1 MTDVPAP
8 KRSSAKLIIAGFGA
22 AEVDA
27 LAALL
32 GGGIDCAPG
41 DGLTVVVGEQ
51 VATTLVDGSGPTMSR
66 PQLWDPAGADQVVIV
81 WRQPWDALPL
91 EATAGLGRPPA
102 ADLDTLVEA
111 WIGFHRLALELLDN
125 HPERTAV
132 VQADGIIVN
141 PHDVLTTVIR
151 RLGLEATAAATV
163 AGNDLA
169 AWARVT
175 AARASGPLLRHRRAD
190 HEPVGKL
197 LDRLPLDA
205 RLLLGELEARSHWRG
220 RSPDVTADI
229 SLDGL
234 VPTPRAA
241 ATSPPVVSVIVP
253 CWNEGTMLLDAIA
266 SVRLCRG
273 DDLEL
278 VVADDGSTDA
288 LTRRLLDQLSQR
300 GVRIVRLDRHNASYA
315 RNQALAMTTSR
326 YVLPLDADNLL
337 RPGFTSAAAGILDGH
352 PEVGV
357 VYCDAARFGDADGRW
372 EIGPPDIDRLVRGNY
387 IDNCSVVRRQ
397 TLEECAGWDEN
408 TEVLADWDLWLGVA
422 ERGWRFHYLEDI
434 GYDYRVRSDSLGG
447 RINDPAVRDAEFRYI
462 INKHRELWTDR
473 AATTVLA
480 FLHLVDT
487 ERTRADDLT
496 RRLIEAQRNGDQL
509 RERLV
514 EVEQSLRDT
523 AQLQAATAQLQA
535 TLDEAQR
542 QAHVLSDELAV
553 ARDEITRR
561 ERAAEMA
568 RQLVA
573 EEQGRRV
580 EIERRWL
587 DAQERL
593 EGAESGRDAAT
604 NELEAVYATK
614 TFRALKPLR
623 RIYGGFFGR
632 SVR

>member
-1 MTDVPAP
+1 MTDGTASGRGSRRLVV
-8 KRSSAKLIIAGFGA
+8 AGFGA
-22 AEVDA
+22 AEADA

-32 GGGIDCAPG
+32 GGGTDRSPG
-41 DGLTVVVGEQ
+41 EGLTVVVGEQ
-51 VATTLVDGSGPTMSR
+51 VAAALAGGAAPALAA
-66 PQLWDPAGADQVVIV
+66 PALWDTGGADQVVIV

-91 EATAGLGRPPA
+91 QATTGQGPSPAGN
-102 ADLDTLVEA
+102 LDTLVEA
-111 WIGFHRLALELLDN
+111 WIAFHRLALELLDN
-125 HPERTAV
+125 HPETTAV

-151 RLGLEATAAATV
+151 RLGLEATAASTV
-163 AGNDLA
+163 AGEDLA

-175 AARASGPLLRHRRAD
+175 AARASGPLLRRRRAD
-190 HEPVGKL
+190 AEPVGKL
-197 LDRLPLDA
+197 LDSLPLDA

-229 SLDGL
+229 GLDGL
-234 VPTPRAA
+234 VPTPRGDAGP
-241 ATSPPVVSVIVP
+241 PPVVSVVVP

-300 GVRIVRLDRHNASYA
+300 GVKIVRLDRHNASYA
-315 RNQALAMTTSR
+315 RNQALATTRGR

-337 RPGFTSAAAGILDGH
+337 RPGFTTAAAGILDSQ

-357 VYCDAARFGDADGRW
+357 VYCDAARFGDAEGRW

-397 TLEECAGWDEN
+397 TLEECGGWDE
-408 TEVLADWDLWLGVA
+408 TAEILADWDLWLGVA
-422 ERGWRFHYLEDI
+422 ERGWRFHYLAEI
-434 GYDYRVRSDSLGG
+434 GYDYRVRSDSLGT
-447 RINDPAVRDAEFRYI
+447 RINDPAVRDAEFHYI
-462 INKHRELWTDR
+462 ITKHRELWTDR

-480 FLHLVDT
+480 FLHLVDV
-487 ERTRADDLT
+487 ERARADELT
-496 RRLIEAQRNGDQL
+496 RRFTDAQHSADQL
-509 RERLV
+509 RETLV

-523 AQLQAATAQLQA
+523 AQLQAATAELQA
-535 TLDEAQR
+535 ALDEAQR
-542 QAHVLSDELAV
+542 QSHVLADELAV

-580 EIERRWL
+580 DFERKWRE
-587 DAQERL
+587 AQERL
-593 EGAESGRDAAT
+593 DVAESDRDAAT
-604 NELEAVYATK
+604 VELDAVYATK
-614 TFRALKPLR
+614 TFRAVAPFR
-623 RIYGGFFGR
+623 RIYGRLLGR

>member
-1 MTDVPAP
+1 MT
-8 KRSSAKLIIAGFGA
+8 SASGRLVVAGFGA
-22 AEVDA
+22 PEADA

-32 GGGIDCAPG
+32 GGGTDRGPG
-41 DGLTVVVGEQ
+41 DALTVVVGEQ
-51 VATTLVDGSGPTMSR
+51 VAPTLVGSSGAALAA
-66 PQLWDPAGADQVVIV
+66 PQLWDPDGADQVVIV

-91 EATAGLGRPPA
+91 EATAGASGP
-102 ADLDTLVEA
+102 DLDTLVEA
-111 WIGFHRLALELLDN
+111 WIGFHRLALELLDH

-163 AGNDLA
+163 AGDDLA

-175 AARASGPLLRHRRAD
+175 AARASGPRLRRRRAD
-190 HEPVGKL
+190 AEPVGKL
-197 LDRLPLDA
+197 LDSLPLDA
-205 RLLLGELEARSHWRG
+205 RLLLGELETRSHWRA
-220 RSPDVTADI
+220 RSPDVTADLG
-229 SLDGL
+229 LDGL
-234 VPTPRAA
+234 LPAPRPAGA
-241 ATSPPVVSVIVP
+241 GAPDVSVVVP

-273 DDLEL
+273 DNLEL

-300 GVRIVRLDRHNASYA
+300 GVNVVRLDRHNASYA
-315 RNQALAMTTSR
+315 RNQALATATGR

-337 RPGFTSAAAGILDGH
+337 RPGFTTAAVEILERQ

-372 EIGPPDIDRLVRGNY
+372 DIGPPDIDRLVRGNY

-397 TLEECAGWDEN
+397 TLEECGGWDEN
-408 TEVLADWDLWLGVA
+408 TEILADWDLWLGVA

-434 GYDYRVRSDSLGG
+434 GYDYRVRSDSLGT
-447 RINDPAVRDAEFRYI
+447 RIKEPAVRDAEFRYI
-462 INKHRELWTDR
+462 ITKHRELWTDR

-480 FLHLVDT
+480 FLHLVDA
-487 ERTRADDLT
+487 ERSRADELT
-496 RRLIEAQRNGDQL
+496 RRLNEAHSNADHL

-514 EVEQSLRDT
+514 EVEQTVRDT
-523 AQLQAATAQLQA
+523 AQLQAATAQLEA
-535 TLDEAQR
+535 TLDEARR
-542 QAHVLSDELAV
+542 QANLLADELAV

-573 EEQGRRV
+573 EEQGRRID
-580 EIERRWL
+580 IERQFLEAKQRL
-587 DAQERL
+587 DE
-593 EGAESGRDAAT
+593 AESVRDAAT
-604 NELEAVYATK
+604 TELDAVYATK
-614 TFRALKPLR
+614 TFRAVAPFR
-623 RIYGGFFGR
+623 RIYGQLLGR
-632 SVR
+632 TVR